1 MAISL
6 NMTKA
11 ETPVNAGAPSSSK
24 ISKKR
29 KKDDQ
34 GEEKAPPKQVKTE
47 DLSRDGE
54 VKEEI
59 DVSKTVV
66 EDKKKAVARDKG
78 KGVAREEEEE
88 EEEETEEMK
97 RFVQELK
104 EMQKGIAVPVTIID
118 VLG

>member
-1 MAISL
+1 
-6 NMTKA
+6 MTKA
-11 ETPVNAGAPSSSK
+11 ETPVNGGAPSSLK

-54 VKEEI
+54 VNEEI
-59 DVSKTVV
+59 DVSETVV
-66 EDKKKAVARDKG
+66 EDKRKAVVRDKG
-78 KGVAREEEEE
+78 KGIAREEEEE
-88 EEEETEEMK
+88 VEEMK

-104 EMQKGIAVPVTIID
+104 EMQKGIAVPAPDITIID